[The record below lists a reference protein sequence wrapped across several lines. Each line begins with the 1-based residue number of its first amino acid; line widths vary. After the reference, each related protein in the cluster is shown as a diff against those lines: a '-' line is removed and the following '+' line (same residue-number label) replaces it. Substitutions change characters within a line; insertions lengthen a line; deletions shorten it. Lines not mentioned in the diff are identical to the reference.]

1 MHHYF
6 HAKNVKYQFEMKD
19 RRYIISGAGSGI
31 GRAIAIRLASEGA
44 GIILAGRNE
53 VKLEETLKMLPKGNH
68 LVISTDIRLKKNCQ
82 EVSQILSGCHLDGI
96 IANAGVGG
104 ENHYGDDDRWN
115 EIVDTNLSGTY
126 YFVNAFLPQ
135 LKESKGEQ
143 KHVLLTSSV
152 LAKLGV
158 KHYTAYCASKAG
170 LLGLMRSW
178 AMELATENILV
189 NAISPGWV
197 NTNMAREGMEG
208 IAKGMGMSL
217 EDFHKL
223 AMQSVPLG
231 RMAEPEEIAELV
243 YYLLCQKAMTGQVLD
258 INCGSVMSS

>member
-1 MHHYF
+1 
-6 HAKNVKYQFEMKD
+6 MKHK
-19 RRYIISGAGSGI
+19 RYIISGAGSGI
-31 GRAIAIRLASEGA
+31 GRAIAIKLASEGA

-53 VKLEETLKMLPKGNH
+53 KKLEETLKLLPDGNH
-68 LVISTDIRLKKNCQ
+68 LVISTDIRRKENCE
-82 EVSQILSGCHLDGI
+82 EVSAILNGTHLDGI

-104 ENHYGDDDRWN
+104 ENYYGEEDRWN
-115 EIVDTNLSGTY
+115 EIIDTNLSGTY

-135 LKESKGEQ
+135 LKESNAPI

-158 KHYTAYCASKAG
+158 KNYTAYCASKAG

-178 AMELATENILV
+178 AMELAEQNILV

-197 NTNMAREGMEG
+197 NTNMAKEGMNG
-208 IAKGMGMSL
+208 IANGLGITMD
-217 EDFHKL
+217 EFHKI

-243 YYLLCQKAMTGQVLD
+243 NYLLRQKAMTGQVID

>member
-1 MHHYF
+1 
-6 HAKNVKYQFEMKD
+6 MKHK
-19 RRYIISGAGSGI
+19 RYIISGAGSGI
-31 GRAIAIRLASEGA
+31 GRAIAIKLASEGA

-53 VKLEETLKMLPKGNH
+53 KKLEETLKLLPDGNH
-68 LVISTDIRLKKNCQ
+68 LVISTDIRRKENCE
-82 EVSQILSGCHLDGI
+82 EVSAILNGTHLDGI

-104 ENHYGDDDRWN
+104 ENYYGDEDRWN
-115 EIVDTNLSGTY
+115 EIIDTNLSGTY

-135 LKESKGEQ
+135 LKESNAPI

-158 KHYTAYCASKAG
+158 KNYTAYCASKAG

-178 AMELATENILV
+178 AMELAEQNILV

-197 NTNMAREGMEG
+197 NTNMAKEGMNG
-208 IAKGMGMSL
+208 IANGLGISMD
-217 EDFHKL
+217 EFHKI

-231 RMAEPEEIAELV
+231 RMAEPEEIADLV
-243 YYLLCQKAMTGQVLD
+243 NYLLRQKAMTGQVID

>member
-1 MHHYF
+1 
-6 HAKNVKYQFEMKD
+6 MKHK
-19 RRYIISGAGSGI
+19 RYIISGAGSGI
-31 GRAIAIRLASEGA
+31 GRAIAIKLASEGA

-53 VKLEETLKMLPKGNH
+53 KKLEETLKLLPDGNH
-68 LVISTDIRLKKNCQ
+68 LVISTDIRRKENCE
-82 EVSQILSGCHLDGI
+82 EVSAILNGTHLDGI

-104 ENHYGDDDRWN
+104 ENYYGDEDRWN
-115 EIVDTNLSGTY
+115 EIIDTNLSGTY

-135 LKESKGEQ
+135 LKESNAPV

-158 KHYTAYCASKAG
+158 KNYTAYCASKAG

-178 AMELATENILV
+178 AMELAEQNILV

-197 NTNMAREGMEG
+197 NTNMAKEGMNG
-208 IAKGMGMSL
+208 IANGLGISMD
-217 EDFHKL
+217 EFHKI

-231 RMAEPEEIAELV
+231 RMAEPEEIADLV
-243 YYLLCQKAMTGQVLD
+243 NYLLRQKAMTGQVID

>member
-1 MHHYF
+1 
-6 HAKNVKYQFEMKD
+6 MKD
-19 RRYIISGAGSGI
+19 KRYIISGAGSGI

-44 GIILAGRNE
+44 GIILAGRSE
-53 VKLEETLKMLPKGNH
+53 AKLEETLKMLPKGNH
-68 LVISTDIRLKKNCQ
+68 LVISTDIRLKKNCT
-82 EVSQILSGCHLDGI
+82 EASEILSGCHLDGI

-104 ENHYGDDDRWN
+104 ENHFGEEDRWN

-126 YFVNAFLPQ
+126 YFVNSFLPQ
-135 LKESKGEQ
+135 LKESKGGP
-143 KHVLLTSSV
+143 KHILLTSSL

-158 KHYTAYCASKAG
+158 KNYTAYCASKAG

-178 AMELATENILV
+178 AMELAGENIMV
-189 NAISPGWV
+189 NAICPGWV
-197 NTNMAREGMEG
+197 NTNMAKEGMQG

-217 EDFHKL
+217 DEFHRV

-243 YYLLCQKAMTGQVLD
+243 NYLLMQKAMTGQVLD
-258 INCGSVMSS
+258 INCGNLMSS

>member
-1 MHHYF
+1 
-6 HAKNVKYQFEMKD
+6 MKD
-19 RRYIISGAGSGI
+19 KRYIISGAGSGI
-31 GRAIAIRLASEGA
+31 GRAIAIKLSSAGA

-53 VKLEETLKMLPKGNH
+53 KKLEETLKLLSPGNH
-68 LVISTDIRLKKNCQ
+68 LVITTDIRQKDNCE
-82 EVSQILSGCHLDGI
+82 EVSSILSGTHLDGI

-104 ENHYGDDDRWN
+104 ENYYGEDDRWN
-115 EIVDTNLSGTY
+115 EILDTNLSGTY
-126 YFVNAFLPQ
+126 YFVNAFLNQ
-135 LKESKGEQ
+135 LKESNGSV

-178 AMELATENILV
+178 AMELAEQNILV

-197 NTNMAREGMEG
+197 NTNMAKEGMQG
-208 IAKGMGMSL
+208 IANGLGIKI
-217 EDFHKL
+217 EEFHKI

-231 RMAEPEEIAELV
+231 RMAEPSEIADLV
-243 YYLLCQKAMTGQVLD
+243 MYVLSQKAITGQVID

>member
-1 MHHYF
+1 M
-6 HAKNVKYQFEMKD
+6 KNK
-19 RRYIISGAGSGI
+19 RYIISGAGSGI
-31 GRAIAIRLASEGA
+31 GRAIAIKLASHGA

-53 VKLEETLKMLPKGNH
+53 SKLEETLSLLPKGNH
-68 LVISTDIRLKKNCQ
+68 LVISTDIRLKSNCE
-82 EVSQILSGCHLDGI
+82 EVSSILSGTHLDGI

-104 ENHYGDDDRWN
+104 ENYYGEEDRWD
-115 EIVDTNLSGTY
+115 EIIDTNLSGTY
-126 YFVNAFLPQ
+126 HFVNAFLPQ
-135 LKESKGEQ
+135 LIESNAPS

-178 AMELATENILV
+178 AMELAEKKILV

-197 NTNMAREGMEG
+197 NTNMAKEGMMG
-208 IAKGMGMSL
+208 IANGLNISL
-217 EDFHKL
+217 EEFHKI

-243 YYLLCQKAMTGQVLD
+243 HYLLSQNAMTGQVID